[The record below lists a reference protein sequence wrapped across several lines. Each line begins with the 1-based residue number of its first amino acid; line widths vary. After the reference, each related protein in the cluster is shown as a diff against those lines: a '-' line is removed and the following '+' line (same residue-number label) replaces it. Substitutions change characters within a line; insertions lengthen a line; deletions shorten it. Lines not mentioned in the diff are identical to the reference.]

1 MKEEDLTDEFLKKLI
16 QSIELSPSEGFVDR
30 VMYRLERR
38 SVYFRVVDWL
48 IEKQTTLVLKM
59 TYSILNPAQ
68 KFIDD
73 YHVVVNPELVNI
85 SR

>member
-38 SVYFRVVDWL
+38 SVYFRVVD
-48 IEKQTTLVLKM
+48 
-59 TYSILNPAQ
+59 
-68 KFIDD
+68 
-73 YHVVVNPELVNI
+73 
-85 SR
+85 